1 MSAHRGN
8 DFKDNDAQQFRLLH
22 ELEELLPEKAAA
34 AALHLSVKT
43 LQAWR
48 VRGCGP
54 EFVKLGRRVLY
65 RASSLQRHIE
75 EHTYRSTSAADYAR
89 RTISKR

>member
-1 MSAHRGN
+1 MSAHSDR
-8 DFKDNDAQQFRLLH
+8 DPDRLARQH
-22 ELEELLPEKAAA
+22 RAIEELLPEKAAA
-34 AALHLSVKT
+34 EALHISVKT

-54 EFVKLGRRVLY
+54 EFVKLGRRILY

-89 RTISKR
+89 RSNSEK

>member
-1 MSAHRGN
+1 MSAHDDRDPN
-8 DFKDNDAQQFRLLH
+8 HLTRAYRAV
-22 ELEELLPEKAAA
+22 EELLPEKAAA
-34 AALHLSVKT
+34 EALHLSVKT

-54 EFVKLGRRVLY
+54 EFVKLGRRILY

-75 EHTYRSTSAADYAR
+75 EHTYRSTSAADYACR
-89 RTISKR
+89 SNSEK

>member
-1 MSAHRGN
+1 MSAHN
-8 DFKDNDAQQFRLLH
+8 DRDPDRLAH
-22 ELEELLPEKAAA
+22 QHRAIEELLPEKAAA
-34 AALHLSVKT
+34 EVLHISVKT

-54 EFVKLGRRVLY
+54 EFVKLGRRILY
-65 RASSLQRHIE
+65 RATSLRRHIE

-89 RTISKR
+89 RSISER